1 MDWLRKSKLILS
13 LLFVISIAL
22 AGCNA
27 NDQDQAP
34 DNNTNIETDDGDIG
48 NNGNADNE
56 LDDVQD
62 EVDDLMDGNDND
74 TNR

>member
-1 MDWLRKSKLILS
+1 MLSLRKSKLILS
-13 LLFVISIAL
+13 LLFAISIAL
-22 AGCNA
+22 IGCNA

-34 DNNTNIETDDGDIG
+34 DNDTNVETDDGNVDNDDNVG
-48 NNGNADNE
+48 NE

-62 EVDDLMDGNDND
+62 EVDDLMDGDDND